1 MIRPHLPA
9 VVCLLGVLL
18 LPALPALA
26 QQRLLDIDTAQGLG
40 KMFYSIFQRY
50 DQLRFSGYI
59 QVQYQKAETT
69 GIESFAGG
77 DFALKSDN
85 RFMLR
90 RGRFR
95 MDYAGFNEEHDPT
108 VFFVFQ
114 FDGTERGVFI
124 RDFWGRIFENQW
136 RVFSLTTGMFAR
148 PMGFELSL
156 SSSDRESPERGRMSQ
171 ILMPTERDLGAML
184 TYDMRLPSTKTSIL
198 RIDLGVFNGQGL
210 AGTTDFDSYKDLI
223 GRVALLPVRFLGGSQ
238 LSASVSYL
246 HGGVI
251 QTDPIVYTTGVDLSG
266 QKALLPDSSAA
277 NIDAAAP
284 RRYVDLDA
292 QVRFAYD
299 WGSTEL
305 RGEVIWG
312 AQPGSVTTTRSGGT
326 LPLTPT
332 VRRNFRGG
340 YFWFLQSFGHFEH
353 QLVLKYDWYDPNVAV
368 SGMEIGRPESL
379 LGLAEIAYWTIG
391 LGYVWYANPNMKLV
405 CYYDWVTNEST
416 QLKRYAADVPDNVL
430 TLRIQY
436 RF

>member
-1 MIRPHLPA
+1 MIHPQHPA
-9 VVCLLGVLL
+9 ALCLLVALL

-26 QQRLLDIDTAQGLG
+26 QQRLLDVDTTQGLG
-40 KMFYSIFQRY
+40 KMFYSVFQRY

-95 MDYAGFNEEHDPT
+95 MDYAGFNEAHDPT

-114 FDGTERGVFI
+114 FDGTERGVVI
-124 RDFWGRIFENQW
+124 RDFWGRIFENYW
-136 RVFSLTTGMFAR
+136 KVFSVTTGMFAR

-171 ILMPTERDLGAML
+171 ILMPTERDLGAMV
-184 TYDMRLPSTKTSIL
+184 TYDMKLPSSKTSLL
-198 RIDLGVFNGQGL
+198 RFDVGVFNGQGL
-210 AGTTDFDSYKDLI
+210 AGTTDFDSYKDVI
-223 GRVALLPVRFLGGSQ
+223 GRIAMMPIRFAGESRITG
-238 LSASVSYL
+238 SVSYL

-251 QTDPIVYTTGVDLSG
+251 QTNPVVYTTGSDGSG
-266 QKALLPDSSAA
+266 HKALLPDSSAA
-277 NIDAAAP
+277 NIDAMAP
-284 RRYVDLDA
+284 RRYVDIDA
-292 QVRFAYD
+292 QVRFVYD

-305 RGEVIWG
+305 RGELLWG
-312 AQPGSVTTTRSGGT
+312 AQPGALTTTRSGGT

-340 YFWFLQSFGHFEH
+340 YFWFLQNFGPPRH
-353 QLVLKYDWYDPNVAV
+353 QVILKYDWYDPNVAV
-368 SGMEIGRPESL
+368 AGAEIGRPGSL
-379 LGLAEIAYWTIG
+379 LGPAEIAYSTVG
-391 LGYVWYANPNMKLV
+391 VGYVWYANPNMKLA
-405 CYYDWVTNEST
+405 CYYDRVTNEST
-416 QLKRYAADVPDNVL
+416 LLERYAEDLPDNVL
-430 TLRIQY
+430 TFRIQY